1 LRHTPGAANTLAVHI
16 HRKYGGIAIMD
27 VRQRRR
33 GLLDAMQRDGE
44 IQVRH
49 VAAELG
55 CSEMTIRRDLD
66 VLARDGVVR
75 RVHGG
80 AIQVQLRRDE
90 LPYAARALAASEA
103 KQRIGRAVAELITD
117 GETVI
122 LDSGTTALEVARA
135 LRGRPVTVLPLG
147 LRALL
152 ELADDEAVSLICPG
166 GEVRP
171 GELVVTG
178 DLAEIAFERLR
189 FDTLVL
195 GCCGLDDRDGV
206 TTHVPADARLKR
218 AALRSARRTIVASDA
233 SKIGLVTFGHV
244 CAVKAADRLV
254 TDAGPELTGPLEAA
268 GLPVQRA

>member
-1 LRHTPGAANTLAVHI
+1 
-16 HRKYGGIAIMD
+16 M
-27 VRQRRR
+27 
-33 GLLDAMQRDGE
+33 DAMQRDGE
-44 IQVRH
+44 VQVRQL
-49 VAAELG
+49 AAELS

-66 VLARDGVVR
+66 VLEHDGVVR

-80 AIQVQLRRDE
+80 AVRVHLRRDE
-90 LPYAARALAASEA
+90 LPYAARVLEAVEA
-103 KQRIGRAVAELITD
+103 KQRIGRAVAALIAD

-135 LRGRPVTVLPLG
+135 LAGRPVTVLPLG

-166 GEVRP
+166 GDVRP
-171 GELVVTG
+171 GELTVTG

-195 GCCGLDDRDGV
+195 SGCGLHEREGV
-206 TTHVPADARLKR
+206 TTHVPADARVRR
-218 AALRSARRTIVASDA
+218 AALGAARRTVLASDA
-233 SKIGLVTFGHV
+233 AKIGLVTFGHV
-244 CAVKAADRLV
+244 CSLAAAERLV
-254 TDAGPELTGPLEAA
+254 TDANPEQTGPLEAA